1 MAVSPISQGAAAIE
15 QVVQR
20 AADATGVDFGFLL
33 RTAKRESGLR
43 ATAHA
48 PTSSAAGLFQF
59 IEQTWM
65 STLKRHGS
73 AHGYARYAQ
82 LVEQGADGRY
92 FVPGG
97 EEARRTVMNLRYE
110 PHAASVMAGEL
121 ISDNAAFLRARTGR
135 EPTGGELYAA
145 HFLGPQGSARLIQ
158 ATQTNPSGA
167 AANLFP
173 DAAGSNRS
181 IFYREGRPVTVAE
194 LYNNLGAFSAGG
206 RGGGGSGA
214 VAGGARGVAI
224 ADPGEGAF
232 MQYAGAG
239 RLERLRLQEMVV
251 QFLLSDGGPEMP
263 GGDAKPAASPVQS
276 MFSAEMLTLLSQAK
290 TGAGASSAGR

>member
-73 AHGYARYAQ
+73 AHGYARYAA
-82 LVEQGADGRY
+82 LVQQGSDGRY
-92 FVPGG
+92 SVPGG

-121 ISDNAAFLRARTGR
+121 ISDNAAFLRGRTGR

-181 IFYREGRPVTVAE
+181 IFYRDGRPVTVAE
-194 LYNNLGAFSAGG
+194 LYNNLGSFSAG
-206 RGGGGSGA
+206 RGS
-214 VAGGARGVAI
+214 VAGGARSVVAT
-224 ADPGEGAF
+224 DPGEGAF

-263 GGDAKPAASPVQS
+263 GGEQKPAASPVQS

-290 TGAGASSAGR
+290 TGAGAGGASAGR